1 MFSNP
6 QKDRR
11 SQHPTENS
19 GKTCG
24 FQNLDQVFDP
34 KNTRA
39 RSVTFQGLDSLDS
52 DESEITEQEM
62 HCLGEN
68 HGRKDGGISD
78 LMVIYDG
85 FFVK

>member
-1 MFSNP
+1 MGS
-6 QKDRR
+6 
-11 SQHPTENS
+11 
-19 GKTCG
+19 CG
-24 FQNLDQVFDP
+24 FQNS
-34 KNTRA
+34 TRFLIPPFNA
-39 RSVTFQGLDSLDS
+39 RSVTFQGLDNLDS

-68 HGRKDGGISD
+68 HGGKDGGISD